1 MGIRAGCETAKTPRG
16 DREDSSLL
24 FPLDVLG
31 VLAVQ
36 KSPFKRGGAMV
47 LACIAVIALS
57 ACFET
62 IGTPAT
68 GVPGGDAAMGKQAIA
83 TYGCGA
89 CHTIPGVTAAH
100 GNVGP
105 PLTGIA
111 DRSFIAGKLRN
122 QPDNMIL
129 WIMNPQS
136 VWPGN
141 AMPNMNVTDA
151 DARNIAAYLYTL
163 K

>member
-1 MGIRAGCETAKTPRG
+1 MQRIHT
-16 DREDSSLL
+16 SSL
-24 FPLDVLG
+24 
-31 VLAVQ
+31 
-36 KSPFKRGGAMV
+36 KRGSVAV
-47 LACIAVIALS
+47 LACIALLALT

-68 GVPGGDAAMGKQAIA
+68 GVPGGDAALGRQAIA
-83 TYGCGA
+83 NYGCGA

-100 GNVGP
+100 GVVGP

-111 DRSFIAGKLRN
+111 NRAFIAGKLRN
-122 QPDNMIL
+122 EPDNMIL
-129 WIMNPQS
+129 WIQHPQS

-141 AMPNMNVTDA
+141 AMPDMQVTDA

>member
-1 MGIRAGCETAKTPRG
+1 MQRYRRIPLLALLAALTAI
-16 DREDSSLL
+16 LI
-24 FPLDVLG
+24 
-31 VLAVQ
+31 LAACY
-36 KSPFKRGGAMV
+36 GA
-47 LACIAVIALS
+47 S
-57 ACFET
+57 T
-62 IGTPAT
+62 TPAQT
-68 GVPGGDAAMGKQAIA
+68 VAGGDAAMGKQAISS
-83 TYGCGA
+83 YGCAA
-89 CHTIPGVTAAH
+89 CHTIPGVTGAR
-100 GNVGP
+100 GKVGP
-105 PLTGIA
+105 PLAGIA

-129 WIMNPQS
+129 WIQNPQS

>member
-1 MGIRAGCETAKTPRG
+1 MKRYRRTPLLASLAALTGI
-16 DREDSSLL
+16 LI
-24 FPLDVLG
+24 
-31 VLAVQ
+31 LA
-36 KSPFKRGGAMV
+36 
-47 LACIAVIALS
+47 ACYGES
-57 ACFET
+57 T
-62 IGTPAT
+62 TPAQT
-68 GVPGGDAAMGKQAIA
+68 VANGDAAMGKQAISS
-83 TYGCGA
+83 YGCAA
-89 CHTIPGVTAAH
+89 CHTIPGVTGAR

-105 PLTGIA
+105 PLAGIA
-111 DRSFIAGKLRN
+111 ERSFIAGKLRN

-129 WIMNPQS
+129 WIQNPQS